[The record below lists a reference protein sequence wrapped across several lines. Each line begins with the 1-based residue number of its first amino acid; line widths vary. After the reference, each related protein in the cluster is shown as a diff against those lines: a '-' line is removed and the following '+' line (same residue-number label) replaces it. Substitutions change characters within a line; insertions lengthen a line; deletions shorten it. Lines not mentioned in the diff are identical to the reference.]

1 MTQAQDHSG
10 DHGPMWSLRYRVA
23 GPGWSARRR
32 AAAQV
37 AAGAPA
43 VPVLIV
49 FAIVLVDH
57 FGGAGMI
64 WLPLLAAGPALAA
77 TTSGPRGV
85 LSVGFLA
92 TVLATVLGARGGVPG
107 RELSAVLSALVAVT
121 LASGLASAL
130 RGRRERVLAA
140 VRSVAE
146 AAQHALLKPVPAT
159 VGPFQAAVRYSAA
172 AAEARIGGDLYA
184 LLPTPYGV
192 RLIVG
197 DVRGKGLPAVETA
210 ALVLGVFRE
219 AAYDEP
225 DLLAVVG
232 RIERSL
238 ARNLGAD
245 DFVTAV
251 VAGHPR
257 AGHLE
262 MVNCGHAP
270 PLLVRAGGDID
281 VVTVEPTHPAPP
293 LGLRALTG
301 ETPTLQVL
309 PFTDGDQLLLYT
321 DGVTEA
327 RNHSREFYPLAEGL
341 ARHVSDEPA
350 RTLTAL
356 HDELLAHVGG
366 RLHDDAALLL
376 LRKPAVPGPASGTG
390 HGSGPGVGSSLR
402 GSSLS
407 GSRSSVTGAA
417 AGMGVCAGMSLGT
430 GMGMST
436 GMCAGMGLVVGC
448 QAADKGGAAW
458 GGAAR
463 GARSGSV
470 FKT

>member
-1 MTQAQDHSG
+1 MRQARDRDG
-10 DHGPMWSLRYRVA
+10 DRRPIRPFRNRVA
-23 GPGWSARRR
+23 GPGAWAWKR
-32 AAAQV
+32 AAAQLV
-37 AAGAPA
+37 AGT
-43 VPVLIV
+43 PVLPV
-49 FAIVLVDH
+49 LTVSVIVLVDLV
-57 FGGAGMI
+57 GGAGMI

-85 LSVGFLA
+85 VCVGLLA
-92 TVLATVLGARGGVPG
+92 AVLGAVLGIRDGVPG
-107 RELSAVLSALVAVT
+107 RELAVVLSALAAVT

-159 VGPFQAAVRYSAA
+159 VGPFHVAVRYSAA

-184 LLPTPYGV
+184 LVPTPYGV

-197 DVRGKGLPAVETA
+197 DVRGKGLPAVGTA

-225 DLLAVVG
+225 DLLAVVA

-251 VAGHPR
+251 VAGYPR

-270 PLLVRAGGDID
+270 PLLVRPSGS
-281 VVTVEPTHPAPP
+281 VVAVEPTHPAPP

-301 ETPTLQVL
+301 ETPGLQVL
-309 PFTDGDQLLLYT
+309 PFADGDQLLLYT

-327 RNHSREFYPLAEGL
+327 RDHGREFYPLAEGL
-341 ARHVSDEPA
+341 ARHVSDDPA

-376 LRKPAVPGPASGTG
+376 LRKPAVPGPAVPDATG
-390 HGSGPGVGSSLR
+390 PAVPEAAADTGR
-402 GSSLS
+402 AD
-407 GSRSSVTGAA
+407 GSRSVSSHSRSVQVQVPVPVSVPVPVVPSGA
-417 AGMGVCAGMSLGT
+417 
-430 GMGMST
+430 ST
-436 GMCAGMGLVVGC
+436 PRDHPQMPRHRQDDVPG
-448 QAADKGGAAW
+448 
-458 GGAAR
+458 
-463 GARSGSV
+463 
-470 FKT
+470 

>member
-1 MTQAQDHSG
+1 MSQARDHGG
-10 DHGPMWSLRYRVA
+10 DHWLMGAFGYRVA
-23 GPGWSARRR
+23 GPGTSARRR

-37 AAGAPA
+37 VAAGSPVLPA
-43 VPVLIV
+43 LIV
-49 FAIVLVDH
+49 FAIVLVDL
-57 FGGAGMI
+57 FCGAGVI
-64 WLPLLAAGPALAA
+64 WLSLLAAGPALAA

-85 LSVGFLA
+85 LCVGLLA
-92 TVLATVLGARGGVPG
+92 AALGATLGTRDGIESH
-107 RELSAVLSALVAVT
+107 ELVAVLSALVAVT

-159 VGPFQAAVRYSAA
+159 VGPFQVAVRYSAA

-184 LLPTPYGV
+184 LVPTPYGV

-197 DVRGKGLPAVETA
+197 DVRGKGLPAVSTA

-238 ARNLGAD
+238 ARNLGGD

-251 VAGHPR
+251 VAGYPQD
-257 AGHLE
+257 GHLE
-262 MVNCGHAP
+262 VVNCGHAP
-270 PLLVRAGGDID
+270 PLLVRESGS
-281 VVTVEPTHPAPP
+281 VVVVEPTHPAPP

-301 ETPTLQVL
+301 ETPSLQVL
-309 PFTDGDQLLLYT
+309 PFADGEQLLLYT

-341 ARHVSDEPA
+341 ARHLCDEPA

-376 LRKPAVPGPASGTG
+376 LHKPAVPDSAVPEPVVPEPVVPEPVVPEPVVPESVVPEPASEAGR
-390 HGSGPGVGSSLR
+390 GSGSSSV
-402 GSSLS
+402 SSHF
-407 GSRSSVTGAA
+407 RSSDANANANAIAFAFANVDAGVSGASQAA
-417 AGMGVCAGMSLGT
+417 A
-430 GMGMST
+430 
-436 GMCAGMGLVVGC
+436 
-448 QAADKGGAAW
+448 
-458 GGAAR
+458 
-463 GARSGSV
+463 
-470 FKT
+470 